1 MSFKI
6 TLHMTMLLKPTLFV
20 KPVVDVVLFGDTSFF
35 EAADARPLAAVDS
48 TSLSGASF
56 PEANVII
63 EIALHVSI
71 LLEPTLFVKPSV
83 PLDNVGAIMLVKP
96 TFT

>member
-1 MSFKI
+1 
-6 TLHMTMLLKPTLFV
+6 MLLKPTLFV

-35 EAADARPLAAVDS
+35 EAAVVIEATLTVPERTLDLWLR
-48 TSLSGASF
+48 GASF